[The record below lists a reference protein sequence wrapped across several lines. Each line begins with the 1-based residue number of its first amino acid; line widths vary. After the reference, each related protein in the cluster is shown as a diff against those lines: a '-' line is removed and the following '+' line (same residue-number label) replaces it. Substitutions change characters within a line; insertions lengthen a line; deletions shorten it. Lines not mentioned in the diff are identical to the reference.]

1 MKIIIGADI
10 VPTQSNIEFFKNGQ
24 TDKILDE
31 KIVQLLKEADFRL
44 FNLEVPLTDVETP
57 IEKQGPALI
66 APSGTVRGMKNLGV
80 DLLAL
85 ANNHIMDQDVQG
97 LESTFNVLR
106 ENNIKYVGAG
116 NSLSEAQKPY
126 IIEKDGI
133 KTGIYACAEHEFSI
147 AKKNHPGANPF
158 DTLESPDHIVK
169 LKNECDYVIVLY
181 HGGKEHYRYPS
192 PELQKIC
199 RKLCDKGAD
208 LVVCQHSHCVG
219 CREEYNGSEIV
230 YGQGNFVFDMRSN
243 EYWNSAVLI
252 SADFSEKMR
261 LEYIPLEKKDGK
273 PVVSENSG
281 IIEGL
286 EERSE
291 EIKKE
296 GFIGEKYSEFA
307 ESMLQGYINAFK
319 GRSIIFRLINRLCGH
334 RLKRKLSEK
343 QKMQIINC
351 VECEAHRE
359 LLLGGLK
366 NEGN

>member
-10 VPTQSNIEFFKNGQ
+10 VPTQSNTEFFKNGQ

-44 FNLEVPLTDVETP
+44 FNLEVPLTDIESP
-57 IEKQGPALI
+57 IEKWGPALI
-66 APSGTVRGMKNLGV
+66 APSGTVRGMKDLGV

-97 LESTFNVLR
+97 LESTFNALR
-106 ENNIKYVGAG
+106 ENDIKYVGAG
-116 NSLSEAQKPY
+116 NSLFEAQKPY

-133 KTGIYACAEHEFSI
+133 KIGIYACAEHEFSI
-147 AKKNHPGANPF
+147 AEKNHPGANPF
-158 DTLESPDHIVK
+158 DPLESPDHIAT
-169 LKNECDYVIVLY
+169 LKNECDYVIILY

-192 PELQKIC
+192 PNLQKIC

-252 SADFSEKMR
+252 SADFREKMK

-273 PVVSENSG
+273 PVISENSG
-281 IIEGL
+281 IIEGFK
-286 EERSE
+286 ERSE
-291 EIKKE
+291 QIKKE
-296 GFIGEKYSEFA
+296 GFIEEKYSEFA
-307 ESMLQGYINAFK
+307 KSMFQGYLKTICGTSFLFK
-319 GRSIIFRLINRLCGH
+319 VVNKLCGH
-334 RLKRKLSEK
+334 KLKKKITPARKRAFRNY
-343 QKMQIINC
+343 I
-351 VECEAHRE
+351 ECEAHRE
-359 LLLGGLK
+359 LLLAGLK
-366 NEGN
+366 NKR